1 MNKVALKTI
10 GFVEQNE
17 VNDQWVQQQEQ
28 PAQRSLP
35 DVYLDGS
42 HWFKSI
48 DQQNATLEET
58 LNDDESGLSYTTNL
72 DFTVRTE
79 EDMALAKKYA
89 RRPLVIKAVAV
100 DGTTYSIGTKQYPV
114 RMATQ
119 NRYDGMNTREMQ
131 ISATFQSR
139 TGVMN

>member
-1 MNKVALKTI
+1 MNKVALKKV
-10 GFVEQNE
+10 GFIEQNE
-17 VNDQWVQQQEQ
+17 VNDVWVQQEEQ
-28 PAQRSLP
+28 PAERSLP
-35 DVYLDGS
+35 DIYLDGG

-48 DQQNATLEET
+48 DQETAVLEEN
-58 LNDDESGLSYTTNL
+58 LNEDETGLSYTTNL

-79 EDMALAKKYA
+79 ADMALAKKYA

-100 DGTTYSIGTKQYPV
+100 DGRTYSIGTKQYPV

-119 NRYDGMNTREMQ
+119 NRYDGMNTREIQ

-139 TGVMN
+139 IGVMN

>member
-10 GFVEQNE
+10 GFIEQNE

-35 DVYLDGS
+35 EVYLDGS

-48 DQQNATLEET
+48 DQAAATLEES
-58 LNDDESGLSYTTNL
+58 LDDDESGLRYTTRL

-79 EDMALAKKYA
+79 ADMALAKKYA

-119 NRYDGMNTREMQ
+119 NRYDGMNTREIQ
-131 ISATFQSR
+131 ISATYQSR